1 MHSCSKSK
9 YRKSN
14 SASRSSLVVVKCH
27 LPNRSAL
34 KNLWRLIFAFYL
46 FQKKCVDYKKQRKTM
61 ASSFIHYV
69 RLITVAILA
78 IQGVTSEVQDLC
90 EISGCSCTPSPLR
103 DDLTDVNC
111 QCSSSEQ
118 VCCLL
123 KQFLKF
129 FFLSIFTCL
138 SFFFP
143 KWEVLNCFYIFDRE

>member
-1 MHSCSKSK
+1 
-9 YRKSN
+9 
-14 SASRSSLVVVKCH
+14 
-27 LPNRSAL
+27 
-34 KNLWRLIFAFYL
+34 
-46 FQKKCVDYKKQRKTM
+46 M

-118 VCCLL
+118 VCC
-123 KQFLKF
+123 FLKTIPKVFLLVNFHLFEF
-129 FFLSIFTCL
+129 FFL
-138 SFFFP
+138 
-143 KWEVLNCFYIFDRE
+143 K